1 MAHVNTAAHERGRK
15 AARLGL
21 APSLNPYPEH
31 TCDFFEWERGWIL
44 ETGARL
50 ARLVGRAPQTGSQP
64 ALIIPHPSMTAEQ
77 CELVC
82 RREGLQLAHLGR
94 ARLVLV
100 QTSARPQTML
110 RIAAKPQAA

>member
-1 MAHVNTAAHERGRK
+1 MNTAANERGRK

-31 TCDFFEWERGWIL
+31 TCDHSEWVRGWIV
-44 ETGARL
+44 ETGERL
-50 ARLVGRAPQTGSQP
+50 RRIAGLSPTHRGP
-64 ALIIPHPSMTAEQ
+64 ALVIPHPSMTAEQ

-82 RREGLQLAHLGR
+82 RREGLALAHLGK

-110 RIAAKPQAA
+110 RVARDPEAA